1 MQQPAFSPKALEDLE
16 GILDYIAQDNPERAV
31 SFIAS
36 LKEQCRMLAAF
47 PGLGAK
53 REELA
58 RKLRLFP
65 IGNYCIYYRVLE
77 DGNVRIERVLHASR
91 DVDALLG

>member
-1 MQQPAFSPKALEDLE
+1 MKSPAFSPKSLEDLE
-16 GILDYIAQDNPERAV
+16 GILDHIAQDNPERAALFV
-31 SFIAS
+31 AS
-36 LKEQCRMLAAF
+36 LKEQCQMLSAF

-53 REELA
+53 REELT

-91 DVDALLG
+91 DVDAFLG

>member
-1 MQQPAFSPKALEDLE
+1 MKQPAFSPKSLEDLDD
-16 GILDYIAQDNPERAV
+16 ILDRIAQDSPERAV
-31 SFIAS
+31 SFVAS

-47 PGLGAK
+47 PGLGAR

-65 IGNYCIYYRVLE
+65 IGHYCIYYRVLDE
-77 DGNVRIERVLHASR
+77 GNVRIERVLHASR
-91 DVDALLG
+91 DVDAFLG

>member
-1 MQQPAFSPKALEDLE
+1 
-16 GILDYIAQDNPERAV
+16 
-31 SFIAS
+31 
-36 LKEQCRMLAAF
+36 MLAAF

-58 RKLRLFP
+58 PKLRLFP
-65 IGNYCIYYRVLE
+65 IGHYCIYYRVLE